1 MYLNVSFC
9 FLISKYFKLVLI
21 YYFLIHYI
29 IFRVIILKLCVLVGY
44 IIHESYF
51 RKINDIVKHY
61 LLLKEDIGVIVQNSR
76 VRNFENLLLLKNN
89 ENKAKKKSEW
99 KFSEL
104 WKLTKWLQKSG
115 KLLFKKNSWKSVKTV
130 QFVGLY
136 LALFPSLPSPALQ

>member
-9 FLISKYFKLVLI
+9 FIISKYFKLVLI

-51 RKINDIVKHY
+51 RKVNDIVKHY

-89 ENKAKKKSEW
+89 DNKEKKKSE
-99 KFSEL
+99 
-104 WKLTKWLQKSG
+104 
-115 KLLFKKNSWKSVKTV
+115 
-130 QFVGLY
+130 
-136 LALFPSLPSPALQ
+136 